1 MKKEISNKLNTLFEP
16 KRDENGRFI
25 IDMMILDDDSFV
37 SPFCG
42 DAPIIS
48 SDVATYLDNSIKNI
62 PPKANVSL
70 HIKSDVVAKEKE
82 NIHIESIRNYYR
94 NEQKQ
99 LMRELFSNKIA
110 SIIMFIIGLVVISA
124 MIVFSFTDFSE
135 IWITILEIVGW
146 VFVWEAVDKF
156 FFERSKLKR
165 DLLRTNQL
173 INAEVSFKNNEK

>member
-1 MKKEISNKLNTLFEP
+1 MKNESNKLTQLFEP
-16 KRDENGRFI
+16 NRDEHGRFI
-25 IDMMILDDDSFV
+25 IDMMILDDDSFI

-42 DAPIIS
+42 KDPIIS
-48 SDVATYLDNSIKNI
+48 SDVATYLDNAIKNI
-62 PPKANVSL
+62 PPKAQIAL
-70 HIKSDVVAKEKE
+70 HISSDVIDKSKEE
-82 NIHIESIRNYYR
+82 IHIQSIRNYYR

-99 LMRELFSNKIA
+99 LSRELISNKLV
-110 SIIMFIIGLVVISA
+110 SLIMFAIGLVIISI
-124 MIVFSFTDFSE
+124 MIAFSFADFSE

-173 INAEVSFKNNEK
+173 INAEVYFKNDKK